1 MTSEIKKQI
10 DIQTFTKT
18 IFQQIVINLRLNADE
33 ENLILKTKDVYNQR
47 QRIRKNELRNLT
59 ATQAFLQTLLD
70 RKNWFVK
77 FASSEE
83 SLKKLF
89 FAKISCQRMTKLN
102 WKVFI
107 IDCIYKIN
115 RYFMSLC
122 IIIEVTT
129 LNIIF
134 YIAFAFLL
142 SEIISSFEWI
152 LQQVLELY

>member
-70 RKNWFVK
+70 RKN
-77 FASSEE
+77 
-83 SLKKLF
+83 
-89 FAKISCQRMTKLN
+89 
-102 WKVFI
+102 
-107 IDCIYKIN
+107 
-115 RYFMSLC
+115 
-122 IIIEVTT
+122 
-129 LNIIF
+129 
-134 YIAFAFLL
+134 
-142 SEIISSFEWI
+142 
-152 LQQVLELY
+152 